1 MGVRAVAHDRRGGR
15 KKITEV
21 WTLRKAMKFD
31 SLILGFCNSLRPAVC
46 WSFHRQRFVY
56 GLELGSSASN

>member
-1 MGVRAVAHDRRGGR
+1 VGVRAVAHDRRGQ

-21 WTLRKAMKFD
+21 CILRKAMKFD
-31 SLILGFCNSLRPAVC
+31 GLILGFCDSLRPAVC
-46 WSFHRQRFVY
+46 WSFHRQRSIY